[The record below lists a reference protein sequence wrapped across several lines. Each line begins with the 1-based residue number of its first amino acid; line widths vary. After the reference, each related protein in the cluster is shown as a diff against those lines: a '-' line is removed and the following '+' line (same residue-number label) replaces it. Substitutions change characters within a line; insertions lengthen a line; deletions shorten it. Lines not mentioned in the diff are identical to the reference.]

1 MDNDGVFRSFL
12 MKLRPQQHKE
22 VFLQLSIQ
30 LVLKIGWV
38 LDKLGKIVGFRRYNN
53 PGLTASDG
61 LWWQNETFTYL

>member
-1 MDNDGVFRSFL
+1 
-12 MKLRPQQHKE
+12 MKLHPQQH
-22 VFLQLSIQ
+22 LQLSIQ

-61 LWWQNETFTYL
+61 LWWQNHIYIFIVMA